1 MTAQEIQQQIDEA
14 RQAYEANDL
23 TLEELEEILEDIKR
37 TSDIDSLSDDMETKA
52 KILIAL
58 DIASYLV

>member
-1 MTAQEIQQQIDEA
+1 MTVEEIQQQIDEA

-37 TSDIDSLSDDMETKA
+37 TNDIDSLSNDMETKA